1 MLENKF
7 NFKQKRCQ
15 EVSTRLSQSAKF
27 LSILSCFLLFS
38 SCRREWDP
46 NEQFQN
52 QVEILAK
59 QKEQEIWNQK
69 NQAKENLS
77 NLHSKLK
84 KSIVQGLNFNEFQ
97 NLVGENATILA
108 EKEQSGVRWLILRY
122 QWDDIVENYFTK
134 TSEEYRQCSKQKQY
148 IEITAKNSL
157 IISVTWL

>member
-7 NFKQKRCQ
+7 SFKQKRCQ

-52 QVEILAK
+52 EVEILAK